1 MEQLRIGYRIEE
13 QTTLEGEGSTLP
25 SLYVFNISIDT
36 NVYYDITSV
45 SSWMSVGISKY
56 DYTFCRN
63 QSRLYVESIGWSG
76 LSQDEKVVAASIFVV
91 GKTERDEVLTEDQQK
106 TFWGVL
112 VDASYNARLSR
123 WKAAKSYMSY
133 YLSLTDSADIAMSTK
148 SLSDEYV
155 TYNIQSLMTDGVN
168 GLFDWITSTNN
179 YQYGGGFNSKTY
191 WSQTHQDNLMD
202 ILKEGLY

>member
-1 MEQLRIGYRIEE
+1 MEQLKIGYRIEE
-13 QTTLEGEGSTLP
+13 QTTLVGEGSSLP
-25 SLYVFNISIDT
+25 SLYEFGQTVRT
-36 NVYYDITSV
+36 NLYYDVTSV
-45 SSWMSVGISKY
+45 SSWMNIGISNY

-63 QSRLYVESIGWSG
+63 QARMYVESIGWSG
-76 LSQDEKVVAASIFVV
+76 LSQDDKVVAASIFVV
-91 GKTERDEVLTEDQQK
+91 GKTERDEVLTEEQQK
-106 TFWGVL
+106 ILWSVL

-133 YLSLTDSADIAMSTK
+133 YLNLIDSADIAMSTK

-191 WSQTHQDNLMD
+191 WSQTHQDNLMN